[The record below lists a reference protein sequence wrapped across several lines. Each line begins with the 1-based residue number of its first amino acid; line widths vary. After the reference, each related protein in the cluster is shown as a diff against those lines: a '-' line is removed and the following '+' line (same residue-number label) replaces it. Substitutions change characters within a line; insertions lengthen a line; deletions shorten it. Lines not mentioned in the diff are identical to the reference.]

1 MVLKKLAVPYTSCQ
15 PRLVESKIIKA
26 FFILHMLNAALK
38 LTEVLYLIVEQGGPF
53 AFSCC
58 KNHTGAFFFY
68 FFFPWL
74 LFMVIIL
81 LLSTRGFESFQRTG
95 FLLWN
100 QPDGIKQEA
109 SLCVAGEISSTESQ
123 MLNK

>member
-1 MVLKKLAVPYTSCQ
+1 MPSAAAKT
-15 PRLVESKIIKA
+15 
-26 FFILHMLNAALK
+26 IL
-38 LTEVLYLIVEQGGPF
+38 GPF
-53 AFSCC
+53 FSI
-58 KNHTGAFFFY
+58 

-81 LLSTRGFESFQRTG
+81 LLSTRGFESFQRMG